1 MKAYRIVTNRPIEV
15 LGVMFPY
22 PKMTQYEK
30 LITHAD
36 NYNLKEIA
44 LHVVTKSVYVL
55 YIHDQLL
62 V

>member
-15 LGVMFPY
+15 LAVMFPY

-44 LHVVTKSVYVL
+44 LHVLTKSVYVL

>member
-15 LGVMFPY
+15 LGVIFPY

-44 LHVVTKSVYVL
+44 LHVLTKSVYVL

>member
-1 MKAYRIVTNRPIEV
+1 MKAYRIVTSRPIVV

-44 LHVVTKSVYVL
+44 LHVLTKSVYVL

-62 V
+62 L

>member
-1 MKAYRIVTNRPIEV
+1 MKAYRIVTNRPIVV

-44 LHVVTKSVYVL
+44 LHVLTKSFYVL